1 MGRASEGGSR
11 AVFQAPT
18 ADTLRWVY
26 VVVLCP
32 ALDFSCSFFLL
43 PVHLSRDG
51 GSKQVFPIVKE
62 VKEFVLLG
70 RIKYVSFRTL
80 PSSRLVLLSLGE
92 VSSSSPLHLSE
103 NSMCELFPVGSLCF
117 IVLLHSLP

>member
-1 MGRASEGGSR
+1 MQFFRPPRLTRCDGFTSSSCVRRLIS
-11 AVFQAPT
+11 
-18 ADTLRWVY
+18 L
-26 VVVLCP
+26 VL
-32 ALDFSCSFFLL
+32 FFLL

-80 PSSRLVLLSLGE
+80 PSSRLVLLSLGV

-103 NSMCELFPVGSLCF
+103 NSMCELFPVGYLCF